1 MSQYTLAEW
10 KKAFKSRRMVITLI
24 SVAVVFC
31 LIVVMHLFKAEM
43 IHKRLDTFEHPIV
56 TVSATEVGYDS
67 WQPQYEAS
75 ASLRAVMGVNVTT
88 ETAGMVREIH
98 FKPGDDVKKG
108 ALLVQLDIDN
118 LNAQLQS
125 YQATANLDK
134 ITYERDK
141 AQYAIKAISKQ
152 TLDNDLA
159 NWQSAEAQ
167 VVQQK
172 AVIAKSTITAP
183 FDGRL
188 GICLVSPG
196 QYINTGDGVT
206 SLQTYNPIYADFYV
220 PQEVLPSLK
229 IGQSVQLKSD
239 AFPKKTFNGTITT
252 LNSSFDSSSRN
263 VEIEATIANPDA
275 ILVPNMYAT
284 VTVDTG
290 TQTPHLTLPQAA
302 VSFNSYGAIVYL
314 LKETNEKDP
323 SNGKTLYLASQKFI
337 STGETRGDQV
347 VIKLGLKA
355 GDLVVTSG
363 QLKLKNGSKASINN
377 DVLPPDNAVPTAADA
392 VDQ

>member
-24 SVAVVFC
+24 TIVVVFVV
-31 LIVVMHLFKAEM
+31 IVGMHLLKDTM
-43 IHKRLDTFEHPIV
+43 IHKRLDVFEHPIV
-56 TVSATEVGYDS
+56 TVSAVEVGYDS

-88 ETAGMVREIH
+88 ETAGMVRDIH
-98 FKPGDDVKKG
+98 FKPGQDVKKG
-108 ALLVQLDIDN
+108 DLLVQLDIDN

-125 YQATANLDK
+125 YQATAHLDK
-134 ITYERDK
+134 VTYERDK
-141 AQYAIKAISKQ
+141 AQYAIKAVSKQ

-159 NWQSAEAQ
+159 NWQSAQAQ
-167 VVQQK
+167 VGQQQ

-220 PQEVLPSLK
+220 PQEVLPRLK
-229 IGQSVQLKSD
+229 MGQVVKLRSD
-239 AFPKKTFNGTITT
+239 AFPKQTFNGTITT

-275 ILVPNMYAT
+275 SLVPNMYAT

-290 TQTPHLTLPQAA
+290 AETPHLTLPQAA
-302 VSFNSYGAIVYL
+302 VSFNSYGSIVYL
-314 LKETNEKDP
+314 LKETDAKDP
-323 SNGKTLYLASQKFI
+323 SGKTLYSASQKFI
-337 STGETRGDQV
+337 GTGETRGDQV
-347 VIKLGLKA
+347 VIKQGLRA

-363 QLKLKNGSKASINN
+363 QLKLKNGSQVVISNVVVPA
-377 DVLPPDNAVPTAADA
+377 DNAVPTAADG